1 MYGEEVGGRRM
12 MLPSPIGIEVED
24 DAFMTE
30 DEDFI
35 LRYAEVLR
43 CLWNIR

>member
-1 MYGEEVGGRRM
+1 MCGEEVGGCRM
-12 MLPSPIGIEVED
+12 MLPTPVGIEVED

-30 DEDFI
+30 DDFI